1 MVKVQADSV
10 HGEDGVFSLCPCLEE
25 GAGGSLDLFHQD
37 ADPSWGPLLHGFVT
51 RGSTPDTIPLWLEV
65 YS

>member
-1 MVKVQADSV
+1 MVKVQADSA
-10 HGEDGVFSLCPCLEE
+10 HGEDGVFSLCPRLEE

-37 ADPSWGPLLHGFVT
+37 ADPSWGLLLHGFVT
-51 RGSTPDTIPLWLEV
+51 RGSTPDIIPLWLGV